1 MPNYWACT
9 QRLLKLRAL
18 QPTLQSPCSASKR
31 SHTIQQRFH
40 LLQLKSDAVK
50 QIKKKKKKR
59 GKRSVDGTLRSI
71 KSWNKGRE
79 SLKGQWKRK
88 PGSRKQTRK
97 VWWNKWVHFS
107 PLLLFPTSSH
117 CCPLL
122 LGPLLQPP
130 NDSPCSFCHFL
141 LILHLAA
148 TVCFKKSGMSL
159 VV

>member
-1 MPNYWACT
+1 MPNYWTCT
-9 QRLLKLRAL
+9 QWLLKLRAL

-40 LLQLKSDAVK
+40 LLQLKPDAVK
-50 QIKKKKKKR
+50 QIKKKKKKE
-59 GKRSVDGTLRSI
+59 GSGHWTEPWEASTELH
-71 KSWNKGRE
+71 KGRE

-141 LILHLAA
+141 LILHRAA
-148 TVCFKKSGMSL
+148 TVCF
-159 VV
+159 